1 MLASFLLALREGI
14 EAALIIG
21 IIFGVLRKM
30 NKADLKGVVWR
41 GVAAAVGL
49 SLLAAVILNVA
60 GAEFEGMG
68 EQIFEGFAML
78 LAAALLTWAIFWM
91 RKQSRNVQKDLEE
104 DVRAAAETTSG
115 GTLFALA
122 FLAVAREGLELSIFL
137 LAARFTSTPL
147 NTYSGA
153 ILGLVTAAFLG
164 WLLFKSSLKLNLK
177 QFFQITNILLV
188 LFAAGLVGY
197 GIHEF
202 NEAGLI
208 PALIAPIYNINH
220 LLDDQGAFGLLL
232 KALFGYNG
240 NPSLSETIAY
250 LGYFISLV
258 LVLWLVPG
266 RKKLSNSS
274 KN

>member
-30 NKADLKGVVWR
+30 NKAELKGVVWR
-41 GVAAAVGL
+41 GVAAASGL
-49 SLLAAVILNVA
+49 SLLAAMILNVA

-104 DVRAAAETTSG
+104 DVRAAVTTSG

-122 FLAVAREGLELSIFL
+122 FLAVAREGLELSLFL

-164 WLLFKSSLKLNLK
+164 WLLF
-177 QFFQITNILLV
+177 QIVTKIEFKTILS
-188 LFAAGLVGY
+188 
-197 GIHEF
+197 
-202 NEAGLI
+202 
-208 PALIAPIYNINH
+208 
-220 LLDDQGAFGLLL
+220 D
-232 KALFGYNG
+232 
-240 NPSLSETIAY
+240 
-250 LGYFISLV
+250 
-258 LVLWLVPG
+258 
-266 RKKLSNSS
+266 
-274 KN
+274 

>member
-30 NKADLKGVVWR
+30 NKVDLKGVVWR
-41 GVAAAVGL
+41 GVAAAAGL

-78 LAAALLTWAIFWM
+78 LAAVLLTWAIFWM
-91 RKQSRNVQKDLEE
+91 RKQSRNVQKELEE
-104 DVRAAAETTSG
+104 DVRAAAATTSG

-122 FLAVAREGLELSIFL
+122 FLAVAREGLELSLFL

-153 ILGLVTAAFLG
+153 VLGLVTAAFLG

-177 QFFQITNILLV
+177 QFFQVTNFLLV

-220 LLDDQGAFGLLL
+220 LLNDQGPFGLLL

-250 LGYFISLV
+250 LGYFISIV
-258 LVLWLVPG
+258 LILWLLP
-266 RKKLSNSS
+266 RWKKI
-274 KN
+274 KVK

>member
-30 NKADLKGVVWR
+30 NKPDLIAVVWR
-41 GVAAAVGL
+41 GVIAAVCF
-49 SLLAAVILNVA
+49 SLLAAVVLNVA
-60 GAEFEGMG
+60 GTEFEGLG

-91 RKQSRNVQKDLEE
+91 RKQSGSVQKDLEE
-104 DVRAAAETTSG
+104 DVRAAAVSTSG

-122 FLAVAREGLELSIFL
+122 FLAVAREGLELSLFL
-137 LAARFTSTPL
+137 LAARFTSTPI

-153 ILGLVTAAFLG
+153 IFGLVTASLLG
-164 WLLFKSSLKLNLK
+164 WLLFRSTIKLNLK

-202 NEAGLI
+202 NEAGWI
-208 PALIAPIYNINH
+208 PSLIAPIYNINH
-220 LLDDQGAFGLLL
+220 LLDDKGALGLLL

-240 NPSLSETIAY
+240 NPSLTETIGY
-250 LGYFISLV
+250 LGYFISLG

-266 RKKLSNSS
+266 RKKIKSN
-274 KN
+274 